1 MKLKNILIGIFA
13 VVLAISMFR
22 VFHAF
27 SSKKVQEERV
37 YPVVEATPRIGTIR
51 ERVVLVGDIKGETE
65 VAVRPKTIGR
75 VEEIYVKEGD
85 TVRAGQKLLS
95 FVAGITRK
103 DELYEDLVTFA
114 PISGVVG
121 MQNIRMGEQVQ
132 IQNGSPAPVFTI
144 YKINKVKIYVN
155 VPEKYFSMV
164 TRKTPVEIRLDAY
177 PGKIFHGK
185 VNNVRPVIDPYTR
198 TTQVEIIINNPSH
211 EIKPGMFS
219 TVDLILK
226 EKQNAMIIPFDSV
239 LGLGDQF
246 VYVDVNGRSVSKKV
260 RTGIQ
265 QDDNLEIISG
275 LRASDE
281 VVTVGQRLLTD
292 GTKVR
297 PEK

>member
-1 MKLKNILIGIFA
+1 M
-13 VVLAISMFR
+13 
-22 VFHAF
+22 
-27 SSKKVQEERV
+27 
-37 YPVVEATPRIGTIR
+37 
-51 ERVVLVGDIKGETE
+51 GDIKGETE

-103 DELYEDLVTFA
+103 DELYEDRVTFA
-114 PISGVVG
+114 RISGVVG

-239 LGLGDQF
+239 LGLDEKSVFVDDDGIGRKNDQF
-246 VYVDVNGRSVSKKV
+246 FRKQEALHGLHIRDNIPGGHVQPREPAAGFLPENGHPDADNNDPVSRS
-260 RTGIQ
+260 
-265 QDDNLEIISG
+265 
-275 LRASDE
+275 
-281 VVTVGQRLLTD
+281 QR
-292 GTKVR
+292 GR
-297 PEK
+297 H